1 MMQYREVNRM
11 KISRIMSGIEY
22 ELIQGCDKQKA
33 TSMEIDS
40 RKVEPGGIYIAIS
53 AITLDR
59 HLFIG
64 NAAVNG
70 AVAAIID
77 RDQEDYPEGMC
88 VIKVA
93 NARKSWATMC
103 ANFYD
108 HPEAKLRLY
117 GVTGTNGKTSVT
129 YIMQSILK
137 NAGLIGTVGLSLGD
151 KLIKIPFDTS
161 TTPDPPELMQIF
173 DYMHKNGAKD
183 VIMEVSSH
191 ALALHKMEGLHFEV
205 AMFTNLTQD
214 HLDFHG
220 TMENYLAAKAKLF
233 GQCRFGVVNTD
244 DKYSPQI
251 MTIGNPERW
260 ITYGIDKKCDIQ
272 AVHIEDRAD
281 GSAFDVEIDG
291 KMENFYL
298 PVKSRFNIYNA
309 LACIGAALVTGIS
322 VEQIRNG
329 LASFKGVPGRIQS
342 IPNDKG
348 FEVLVD
354 YAHSPDSLVNIIN
367 AVRTFTNGKL
377 VTVFGCGGDKDT
389 DKRPKM
395 GRIAGTLS
403 DHCILTSD
411 NPRSEP
417 PEAIIDQIEEG
428 IKDTDCPYNKFVDR
442 REAIFAGIAMLEPG
456 DALIIA
462 GKGHEDY
469 QIIGSEIL
477 HFDDVEVAKEALA
490 TLCN

>member
-1 MMQYREVNRM
+1 
-11 KISRIMSGIEY
+11 
-22 ELIQGCDKQKA
+22 
-33 TSMEIDS
+33 
-40 RKVEPGGIYIAIS
+40 
-53 AITLDR
+53 
-59 HLFIG
+59 
-64 NAAVNG
+64 
-70 AVAAIID
+70 VAALIEREQD
-77 RDQEDYPEGMC
+77 SYPKGMC
-88 VIKVA
+88 ILKVA
-93 NARKSWATMC
+93 NARKSWAAMC
-103 ANFYD
+103 ANFYG
-108 HPEAKLRLY
+108 HPEEKLRLY

-137 NAGLIGTVGLSLGD
+137 NAGLIGTVGLWQGGNP
-151 KLIKIPFDTS
+151 IKIPFDTS

-173 DYMHKNGAKD
+173 ELMHKNGAED

-191 ALALHKMEGLHFEV
+191 ALALHKMEGLNFEA

-233 GQCRFGVVNTD
+233 GQCRFGVVNVD

-251 MTIGNPERW
+251 MSIGSPERW
-260 ITYGIDKKCDIQ
+260 ITYGIANECDIR
-272 AVHIEDRAD
+272 AIHIEDRAD
-281 GSAFDVEIDG
+281 GSAFDIEIEG
-291 KMENFYL
+291 KLENFYL
-298 PVKSRFNIYNA
+298 PVKSRFNIYNT

-322 VEQIRNG
+322 VEQIRSG
-329 LASFKGVPGRIQS
+329 LADFEGVPGRIQN

-348 FEVLVD
+348 LQVLVD
-354 YAHSPDSLVNIIN
+354 YAHSPDGLVNIIN
-367 AVRTFTNGKL
+367 EVRGFTTGKL
-377 VTVFGCGGDKDT
+377 ITLFGCGGDRDA

-417 PEAIIDQIEEG
+417 PDAIIAQIEEG
-428 IKDTDCPYNKFVDR
+428 IKDTGCPYDKSADR
-442 REAIFAGIAMLEPG
+442 REAIFAGIAMLEQG

-469 QIIGSEIL
+469 QIIGTETL
-477 HFDDVEVAKEALA
+477 HFDDVEVAKEALTA
-490 TLCN
+490 LCR